1 MGAREKIA
9 YLKGIIDGQNLADT
23 PEKAKFYTALT
34 DALESLAAAMEEH
47 ENVHEELNDYLEQLD
62 DDVAKL
68 EDDFDECSC
77 GDEDEDEDGE
87 AREGVQR
94 EIHFPVGGRGD
105 AQAFEFVAQEAVEGG
120 VGGAEV
126 FGPGRGH
133 GIAAVRADGQCG
145 PTQP

>member
-77 GDEDEDEDGE
+77 GDEDEDEDEDDEDDDLDEEEYASVTCPHCSKEFYYEPAMYGE
-87 AREGVQR
+87 DDELICPHCGKSFKCP
-94 EIHFPVGGRGD
+94 E
-105 AQAFEFVAQEAVEGG
+105 QE
-120 VGGAEV
+120 
-126 FGPGRGH
+126 
-133 GIAAVRADGQCG
+133 
-145 PTQP
+145 